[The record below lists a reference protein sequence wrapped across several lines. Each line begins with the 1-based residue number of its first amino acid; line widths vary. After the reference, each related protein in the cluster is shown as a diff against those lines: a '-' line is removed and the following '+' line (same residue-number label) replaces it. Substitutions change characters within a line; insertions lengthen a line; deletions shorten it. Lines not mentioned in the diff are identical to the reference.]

1 MSPSTTTESD
11 SISSLVTALSHADD
25 TARESALLFSPKSAR
40 TAGTGA
46 TGSTEPPGEA
56 TRSLID
62 SVEARSKAP
71 SLGEAC
77 SADERALE
85 AHDSEAPH
93 SDAKSDAP
101 SRAASADTDWTQL
114 SELRRSFD
122 KAASEDRRAHLPTPE
137 PEEPLVAA
145 ASSLAGSSNAP
156 AGLEPALDLDHLAAH
171 VKLESD
177 DGHFPSASTPA
188 LSPPSS
194 PSSPPA
200 SRHATPT
207 NGALTDSQEDA
218 LLEQSVTRS
227 QSDFSHWLE
236 ETMRLA
242 RGDGSSTIESDDA
255 LSSIIEATRHVQ
267 LGWTALSTG
276 AHERSA
282 ESWSE
287 RDGDGAVLP
296 DEDLTL
302 TTVRTRETVVE
313 GVEEDVVV
321 VAGGQEAVEEIQGS
335 SSPIRD
341 LARPSPSA
349 RPWQL
354 LSVALAAAL
363 VYSLRP
369 QPASSSPHEV
379 ALEPT
384 RALRYVP
391 LNETSQVS
399 HFATPIP
406 IGGPSVPLPV
416 VALLATLVAAVSAS
430 VPLILHRRSVAS
442 MRPQCAA
449 RSRSSTPPSPIAL
462 DRRLDRA
469 TSPLLELNGDAL
481 LRARELL
488 PIGIAHYTSLRLMDA
503 AATFTEIVSLACT
516 PADKGLASEWL
527 GRTLYRLA
535 RTGGSNREALERA
548 AAAFE
553 RAIRLDG
560 GRATPRASLG
570 RVRFRLGDDAGAI
583 AALKTALKRDEAL
596 AFAHEYLAKAVLRAE
611 PRPADAA
618 VLVEQHLGR
627 AIALDPLSYTALAAL
642 GEYLHLSGGPA
653 RLAEARTLLERAVAL
668 RVDYPAA
675 HARLAML
682 ANETL
687 DAPRAAQH
695 YAALIATRHTGVR
708 DPDALR
714 TSERACDGAA
724 PFLGWCF
731 VTRPGSPERRA
742 VLERAVSEHPH
753 DDLVR
758 VLHAVEASAASA
770 SPIVLEEREAV
781 LARRAERSSISDDP
795 ATHGLRA
802 LALFALG
809 GEQRTEEAKRIWTAF
824 WEEVV
829 AGRGGASR
837 GAEFDKE
844 VGFLAMAYYE
854 VQRGKEEQAAAA
866 AAPQGPSAPRVRARA
881 GIRGAAKAPAGKGAS
896 PRKTPRKVKREQDVE
911 LVVVAEV
918 VEPAA
923 VPLRRSPRRQ
933 SKA

>member
-1 MSPSTTTESD
+1 MSPSTATESD

-40 TAGTGA
+40 TTGTGA

-56 TRSLID
+56 TRSLVG
-62 SVEARSKAP
+62 SVEARSGAP
-71 SLGEAC
+71 SLDEAY
-77 SADERALE
+77 SVRGDDDERASE
-85 AHDSEAPH
+85 EEAPH
-93 SDAKSDAP
+93 SEDESVAR
-101 SRAASADTDWTQL
+101 SRAASGDTDWTHL
-114 SELRRSFD
+114 SELRRSLEQ
-122 KAASEDRRAHLPTPE
+122 ATSERERAHLAAPE
-137 PEEPLVAA
+137 PEQPLLA
-145 ASSLAGSSNAP
+145 ASSN
-156 AGLEPALDLDHLAAH
+156 EPASVLGPALKLDVEDHDDLASH

-177 DGHFPSASTPA
+177 DGHFPSASAPA
-188 LSPPSS
+188 LSPSS
-194 PSSPPA
+194 TPSPPS

-218 LLEQSVTRS
+218 LLAQSVTRS

-267 LGWTALSTG
+267 LGWTALSQD
-276 AHERSA
+276 RSV

-287 RDGDGAVLP
+287 RGDGGAALP

-321 VAGGQEAVEEIQGS
+321 LEGAQEAAEEIQNNNS
-335 SSPIRD
+335 LDHP
-341 LARPSPSA
+341 ARPAPSSA

-354 LSVALAAAL
+354 LSIALAAAL
-363 VYSLRP
+363 ACTLRP
-369 QPASSSPHEV
+369 QPFRPASHEV

-384 RALRYVP
+384 RSLRYVP
-391 LNETSQVS
+391 LNETAQVS

-406 IGGPSVPLPV
+406 IGSSVTLPV
-416 VALLATLVAAVSAS
+416 VALLATLLVGASAS
-430 VPLILHRRSVAS
+430 VPLLLHRRARAAA
-442 MRPQCAA
+442 RPECVA
-449 RSRSSTPPSPIAL
+449 RSRSATPPSPVAV
-462 DRRLDRA
+462 RRFDRA

-488 PIGIAHYTSLRLMDA
+488 PMGIEHYTSSRLTDA
-503 AATFTEIVSLACT
+503 AATFVEIVSLACA

-570 RVRFRLGDDAGAI
+570 RVKFRLGDYEGAV
-583 AALKTALKRDEAL
+583 AALRAALKRDEQL
-596 AFAHEYLAKAVLRAE
+596 AFAHEYLAKAVLRVE

-618 VLVEQHLGR
+618 AVIEQHLGR

-668 RVDYPAA
+668 RADYPAA

-687 DAPRAAQH
+687 DAPRAAAH
-695 YAALIATRHTGVR
+695 YAALLATRHTGLR
-708 DPDALR
+708 DRDALR
-714 TSERACDGAA
+714 TSERACDGSA

-731 VTRPGSPERRA
+731 VTRPGSAERRV
-742 VLERAVSEHPH
+742 VLERAVSEHSH
-753 DDLVR
+753 DELVR
-758 VLHAVEASAASA
+758 VLHAVEAASSSSSVPAAA
-770 SPIVLEEREAV
+770 LLLEEREAV
-781 LARRAERSSISDDP
+781 LARRAERSTISDDP
-795 ATHGLRA
+795 TTHGLWA
-802 LALFALG
+802 LALLALG
-809 GEQRTEEAKRIWTAF
+809 GAARTDEAQRNWAAF

-829 AGRGGASR
+829 AGRGGAGR
-837 GAEFDKE
+837 GAELDKE

-854 VQRGKEEQAAAA
+854 VQRGKEEEAAAA
-866 AAPQGPSAPRVRARA
+866 QGQDAPRVRARA
-881 GIRGAAKAPAGKGAS
+881 VGRKGAAKAQAGKGVS
-896 PRKTPRKVKREQDVE
+896 PRKTSRKVKREQDVE
-911 LVVVAEV
+911 PVVVAEV
-918 VEPAA
+918 VEP
-923 VPLRRSPRRQ
+923 VPLRRSPRKQ
-933 SKA
+933 IKA

>member
-25 TARESALLFSPKSAR
+25 TARQSALLFSPKSTR
-40 TAGTGA
+40 TNGTGA

-56 TRSLID
+56 TRSLVG
-62 SVEARSKAP
+62 SVEARNGAP
-71 SLGEAC
+71 SLGEVC
-77 SADERALE
+77 SVQGGGAALE
-85 AHDSEAPH
+85 EVPH
-93 SDAKSDAP
+93 SGESDAP
-101 SRAASADTDWTQL
+101 SRAASGDTDWTQL
-114 SELRRSFD
+114 SELRKSLE
-122 KAASEDRRAHLPTPE
+122 ARAHLPTPE
-137 PEEPLVAA
+137 PDEPLVVVA
-145 ASSLAGSSNAP
+145 ASSPEPEP
-156 AGLEPALDLDHLAAH
+156 AASLEPALDLDDLASH

-177 DGHFPSASTPA
+177 DGHLPSSSAPA

-194 PSSPPA
+194 PSAPS

-218 LLEQSVTRS
+218 LLAQSVTRS

-267 LGWTALSTG
+267 LGWTALPQD
-276 AHERSA
+276 RSVG
-282 ESWSE
+282 SWSDQGGE
-287 RDGDGAVLP
+287 GAVLP

-321 VAGGQEAVEEIQGS
+321 VEAEREVVEEIQKS
-335 SSPIRD
+335 SSAPD
-341 LARPSPSA
+341 VARPSPSA
-349 RPWQL
+349 RPWQF

-363 VYSLRP
+363 AFSLRP
-369 QPASSSPHEV
+369 QPARPSPHDV

-384 RALRYVP
+384 RSLHYVP
-391 LNETSQVS
+391 LNETAQVS

-406 IGGPSVPLPV
+406 IGSSVPLPV
-416 VALLATLVAAVSAS
+416 LALLATLVVGASAS
-430 VPLILHRRSVAS
+430 VPLLLHRRAQAAT
-442 MRPQCAA
+442 RPECAA
-449 RSRSSTPPSPIAL
+449 RSRSPTPSTPVVTH
-462 DRRLDRA
+462 RRLDRA

-488 PIGIAHYTSLRLMDA
+488 PIGIEHYTSSRLTDA
-503 AATFTEIVSLACT
+503 AATFTEIVSLACA

-570 RVRFRLGDDAGAI
+570 RVKFRLGDFAGAV
-583 AALKTALKRDEAL
+583 AALRAALKRDETL
-596 AFAHEYLAKAVLRAE
+596 AFAHEYLAKAVLRVE

-618 VLVEQHLGR
+618 ALAEQHLGR
-627 AIALDPLSYTALAAL
+627 AIALDPLSYTALACL

-675 HARLAML
+675 HARLAMI

-687 DAPRAAQH
+687 DAPRAAAH
-695 YAALIATRHTGVR
+695 YAALVATRHTGVR

-742 VLERAVSEHPH
+742 VLERAASEHPH
-753 DDLVR
+753 DELVR
-758 VLHAVEASAASA
+758 VLHAVEVSSF
-770 SPIVLEEREAV
+770 SPLALEEREAV
-781 LARRAERSSISDDP
+781 LARRAERSTISDDP
-795 ATHGLRA
+795 ATHGLWA
-802 LALFALG
+802 LALLALG
-809 GEQRTEEAKRIWTAF
+809 GEARTAEAQRVWSAF

-829 AGRGGASR
+829 AGRGGSSR

-854 VQRGKEEQAAAA
+854 VQRGKEEQAVAAA
-866 AAPQGPSAPRVRARA
+866 QGPDAPRVRART
-881 GIRGAAKAPAGKGAS
+881 AGKGAVKAQAGKGVS
-896 PRKTPRKVKREQDVE
+896 PRKTPRKVKHEQDVE
-911 LVVVAEV
+911 PVA

-923 VPLRRSPRRQ
+923 LPLRRSPRRQ
-933 SKA
+933 VKA